1 MTETNR
7 HKSGLFFEQTM
18 RPFFGPKQRAIIELN
33 KFNGIPKTHIEFID
47 YLQSNFKD
55 DFKSIEWIRFH
66 DFKDKT
72 FDDKKF
78 EQIMRLAIINTS
90 PSIKARQIFFDK
102 REVITISTGWYPL
115 VMGERANF
123 RMTSLKRLNN
133 ASIIEPIGNLIG
145 FKPIANSEKDGI
157 SFELEG
163 AKCKYLFDFGYLGI
177 NTNTYKAFF
186 LTHSHSDHSN
196 GFRNSIENHALGIP
210 TICSKPNASFLSFK
224 KNINSSTKHYSKLF
238 HIDYKDNIE
247 LLDKTNIKFI
257 QTYHSP
263 GSTGFQITDSNDKS
277 FIYLGDI
284 CLKNGFSD
292 FRTPLINYIIKNK
305 SSKNYL
311 LLDGAMIGRK
321 YFIEE
326 EDTPESILFE
336 FAKNV
341 SRRNIIFF
349 SNQPENSI
357 YSYLKV
363 YSITQQIDELKTIK
377 LLVSP
382 SLMQSLKFLIEPI
395 VLHQDEF
402 KDPVYSNIF
411 GKSKSNP
418 VESHRLYPLTSQ
430 ILKKLDNNERIII
443 FAGINDFKKNPG
455 LEEKFEKAD
464 IILAGTFALREN
476 LPPELIR
483 TKPRIIIRVASEN
496 WGFHSNEKDLKEFI
510 EQIYG
515 PDLKIFLFHN
525 FHGRL
530 AKFIDNNNLNKQYIK
545 ALGDRYFTERF

>member
-1 MTETNR
+1 MTDTKR
-7 HKSGLFFEQTM
+7 HKSGLLYEKTN
-18 RPFFGPKQRAIIELN
+18 RPFFGPKQRAITELN
-33 KFNGIPKTHIEFID
+33 KFNGTPKSESEFID
-47 YLQSNFKD
+47 YLQSNYRTNFKN
-55 DFKSIEWIRFH
+55 IEWIRFH
-66 DFKDKT
+66 DFKDKS

-78 EQIMRLAIINTS
+78 EHVMRLAILNVS
-90 PSIKARQIFFDK
+90 PSISARKIFFEE
-102 REVITISTGWYPL
+102 REAITLNTGWYPL

-123 RMTSLKRLNN
+123 KMSSIKRLTHKTSLE
-133 ASIIEPIGNLIG
+133 SIGNFIG
-145 FKPIANSEKDGI
+145 FKPISNSDKDGI

-163 AKCKYLFDFGYLGI
+163 SHGKYLFDFGYFGCKQGD
-177 NTNTYKAFF
+177 YKAFF

-196 GFRNSIENHALGIP
+196 GFNNTLLNNSLNIP
-210 TICSKPNASFLSFK
+210 TICSKPNASFLSYR
-224 KNINSSTKHYSKLF
+224 KNINQNTKSYPNIL
-238 HIDYKDNIE
+238 HIDYQEKIE
-247 LLDKTNIKFI
+247 LFDKSVINFI
-257 QTYHSP
+257 HTYHSP
-263 GSTGFQITDSNDKS
+263 GSTGFHVKDSNGRS

-292 FRTPLINYIIKNK
+292 FRKPLCDYLLKNK

-326 EDTPESILFE
+326 EDTPESILDE

-363 YSITQQIDELKTIK
+363 YSITQQINNLKSIK

-395 VLHQDEF
+395 VLDQAEF
-402 KDPVYSNIF
+402 RDPVYSKIF

-418 VESHRLYPLTSQ
+418 VESHRLYPLTTQ
-430 ILKKLDNNERIII
+430 ILKDINEDERTII
-443 FAGINDFKKNPG
+443 FAGINDLKKING
-455 LEEKFEKAD
+455 LEKKFEKAD
-464 IILAGTFALREN
+464 IILAGTFALREE
-476 LPPELIR
+476 LPPEIIKA
-483 TKPRIIIRVASEN
+483 KPRTIIRVASEN

-510 EQIYG
+510 EEVYG
-515 PDLKIFLFHN
+515 PDMKVFLFHN

-530 AKFIDNNNLNKQYIK
+530 TKFIENNKLNKQYIK
-545 ALGDRYFTERF
+545 ALGDKYFTERF

>member
-1 MTETNR
+1 MTDTKK
-7 HKSGLFFEQTM
+7 HKSGLFYETTN

-33 KFNGIPKTHIEFID
+33 KFKGTPKSESEFID
-47 YLQSNFKD
+47 YLQENYKT
-55 DFKSIEWIRFH
+55 DFSKIEWIRFH
-66 DFKDKT
+66 DFKDKS
-72 FDDKKF
+72 FDDRKF
-78 EQIMRLAIINTS
+78 EHIMRLAIFNVS
-90 PSIKARQIFFDK
+90 PSISARQIFFEE
-102 REVITISTGWYPL
+102 REDITVNTGWYPL

-123 RMTSLKRLNN
+123 RMSSIKRLSYKNP
-133 ASIIEPIGNLIG
+133 IESIGNLIG
-145 FKPIANSEKDGI
+145 FKPISNSDKDGI

-163 AKCKYLFDFGYLGI
+163 SQGKYLFDFGYSGS
-177 NTNTYKAFF
+177 NKGDYKAFF

-196 GFRNSIENHALGIP
+196 GFNNTLLNNSLDIP
-210 TICSKPNASFLSFK
+210 TLCSKPNASFLAYRRNFNPNTKSYQ
-224 KNINSSTKHYSKLF
+224 NIF
-238 HIDYKDNIE
+238 HIDYKEQLE
-247 LLDKTNIKFI
+247 LPDKTIINFI

-263 GSTGFQITDSNDKS
+263 GSTGFQIKDSKGKS

-292 FRTPLINYIIKNK
+292 FRKSLIDYISKNK

-326 EDTPESILFE
+326 EDTPESILDE

-363 YSITQQIDELKTIK
+363 YSITQQIDELKSIK

-395 VLHQDEF
+395 VLHQDDF
-402 KDPVYSNIF
+402 KDPVYSKIF

-418 VESHRLYPLTSQ
+418 VESHRLYPLTTQ
-430 ILKKLDNNERIII
+430 ILKEINDDERTII
-443 FAGINDFKKNPG
+443 FAGINDLKKIIG
-455 LEEKFEKAD
+455 LEKKFERAD
-464 IILAGTFALREN
+464 IILAGTFALRED
-476 LPPELIR
+476 LPPEI
-483 TKPRIIIRVASEN
+483 TKAKPRTIIRVASEN

-510 EQIYG
+510 EEIYG
-515 PDLKIFLFHN
+515 PDMKVFLFHN

-530 AKFIDNNNLNKQYIK
+530 AKFIDNNRLNKQYIK
-545 ALGDRYFTERF
+545 ALGDKYFTERY